1 MTHFYPAEKNIPL
14 TSQEIEYDLKV
25 ADFVKNCPCS
35 WCGKKSTARIRT
47 SESKKTIDADSIT
60 VIASCDNHHLDLAE
74 IANIMFGN
82 APEKFF
88 PIKTWTIS
96 REQWENTK

>member
-1 MTHFYPAEKNIPL
+1 MSHFYGNQSKDEFTL
-14 TSQEIEYDLKV
+14 QEIEYDLKV
-25 ADFVKNCPCS
+25 AEFVKNCPCS

-74 IANIMFGN
+74 IANIMNGN